1 MNSRTLSSSLLSSL
15 QLAKSN
21 TPKGSTTA
29 SSSSITAAPTSSST
43 TPPSSSSQPTAAAAA
58 ASQSNVTSVSNV
70 SNTTA
75 QAAPINLKISL
86 NMELLPQEKLY
97 PTPSML
103 DNLPFDVEFDLRLT
117 GCELIQTSGRLL
129 KLPQVCAFLLCAA
142 RLKYLKLV

>member
-21 TPKGSTTA
+21 TPKGSTTIA
-29 SSSSITAAPTSSST
+29 SSSSITAAPASSST
-43 TPPSSSSQPTAAAAA
+43 TPPSSSSQPTTTAA

-70 SNTTA
+70 SNTTTA

-129 KLPQVCAFLLCAA
+129 KLPQVCVFFSFCAT
-142 RLKYLKLV
+142 RLKYLN

>member
-1 MNSRTLSSSLLSSL
+1 MNSRALSSSLLSSL

-29 SSSSITAAPTSSST
+29 SSSSITAAPTSSSI
-43 TPPSSSSQPTAAAAA
+43 TPPSSSSQPAAA

-70 SNTTA
+70 SNATA

-129 KLPQVCAFLLCAA
+129 KLPQVCTLFCFVL
-142 RLKYLKLV
+142 YSF